1 MESSRKNVKKFGT
14 LQRSLIVNRRD
25 FLLLSLSITSGL
37 LFFTIC
43 LYLLLKIS
51 SYSFSGEDKKVDL
64 DNLDTLDT
72 LEDLEPEKE
81 EVKESEKEEVKEEN

>member
-1 MESSRKNVKKFGT
+1 MESSRRNVKKFGT

-64 DNLDTLDT
+64 DNLDSLDT

-81 EVKESEKEEVKEEN
+81 EEEVKEEVKEEN